1 MQSMRWL
8 EVQLKAALQHGSCCA
23 PPAVLLNSGLQ
34 ACLVDI
40 KMLYRPADAHS
51 LWVQVKVPPT
61 LRFVMDG
68 QMPHH
73 LLAKD
78 LILQIIGEI
87 TVAGAG
93 VVAAPVQASSAAG
106 QPGM

>member
-1 MQSMRWL
+1 M
-8 EVQLKAALQHGSCCA
+8 
-23 PPAVLLNSGLQ
+23 
-34 ACLVDI
+34 
-40 KMLYRPADAHS
+40 
-51 LWVQVKVPPT
+51 PPT

-68 QMPHH
+68 QMPHY

-93 VVAAPVQASSAAG
+93 VVLAPVQASSAAG